1 MHAND
6 RWVVARFPNRAMR
19 DEFLA
24 QVRLWNSLED
34 IPKMGTELLY
44 DGFGVRLHGE
54 GTWSRH
60 LDRLVDS
67 FGGRIEGRATDRLS
81 A

>member
-1 MHAND
+1 MYATD
-6 RWVVARFPNRAMR
+6 RWAVARFPNRALR
-19 DEFLA
+19 DEFLG
-24 QVRLWNSLED
+24 QIRLWNSLED
-34 IPKMGTELLY
+34 VPKIGTELLN
-44 DGFGVRLHGE
+44 DGIGVKLHSR

-67 FGGRIEGRATDRLS
+67 FGGRIEDRAADRLS

>member
-1 MHAND
+1 MYATD
-6 RWVVARFPNRAMR
+6 RLAVARFPSRSLR

-34 IPKMGTELLY
+34 IPKIGTELLN
-44 DGFGVRLHGE
+44 DGFGVRLHGR
-54 GTWSRH
+54 GSWSRH

-67 FGGRIEGRATDRLS
+67 FGGRLENLTA

>member
-1 MHAND
+1 MYATNG
-6 RWVVARFPNRAMR
+6 WAVARFPNRSLR
-19 DEFLA
+19 EGFLR

-34 IPKMGTELLY
+34 IPRIETEILN
-44 DGFGVRLHGE
+44 DGYGVRLFGE
-54 GTWSRH
+54 GSWSRH

-67 FGGRIEGRATDRLS
+67 FGGRIETPTA